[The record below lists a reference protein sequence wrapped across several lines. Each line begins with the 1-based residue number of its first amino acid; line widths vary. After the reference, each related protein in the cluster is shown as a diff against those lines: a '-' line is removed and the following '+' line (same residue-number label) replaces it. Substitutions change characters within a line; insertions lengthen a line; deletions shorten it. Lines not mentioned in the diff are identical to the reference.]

1 VRWGTTA
8 AGVRPGRPRAAGT
21 AVPRRAHHRP
31 GPRIPPSHVGSRAG
45 TAPRRHHGPADHALP
60 GRSGKPGAPVGD
72 HARRTD
78 RRFRNAER
86 RAAQRTGQ
94 DLLHRGRR
102 TAAAAAERDGVG
114 VRSAGDGAHRATAA
128 GLGAAAG
135 VGPGEPGAA
144 APAESPPRLAGR
156 RLPFRQATGG
166 HPMTSAVLALS
177 RAEWKLLMR
186 NKTIALCCTAFPV
199 GFGAYY
205 AFALPDGS
213 SPQLWALIISLQL
226 MTVFGFTIYFT
237 ATATLTSR
245 REDRYLKRLRSGEMT
260 APTVLTGLLLPVVL
274 LGVAQAAALLAIAF
288 WLGAPLPSDPLP
300 LLAAML
306 AGSALC
312 VAAGAVT
319 SVFT

>member
-1 VRWGTTA
+1 
-8 AGVRPGRPRAAGT
+8 
-21 AVPRRAHHRP
+21 
-31 GPRIPPSHVGSRAG
+31 
-45 TAPRRHHGPADHALP
+45 
-60 GRSGKPGAPVGD
+60 
-72 HARRTD
+72 
-78 RRFRNAER
+78 
-86 RAAQRTGQ
+86 
-94 DLLHRGRR
+94 
-102 TAAAAAERDGVG
+102 
-114 VRSAGDGAHRATAA
+114 
-128 GLGAAAG
+128 
-135 VGPGEPGAA
+135 
-144 APAESPPRLAGR
+144 
-156 RLPFRQATGG
+156 
-166 HPMTSAVLALS
+166 
-177 RAEWKLLMR
+177 MR

-319 SVFT
+319 SVFTATGEQAQITTLPGFVVLFGSGVWQFTGQSFPGLLLLPGAAFQRPGAAVDERRAGKLGGVPALLVLLGWTAVLAVLAARKFAGNRGRDRFTATTAATARPASAPG